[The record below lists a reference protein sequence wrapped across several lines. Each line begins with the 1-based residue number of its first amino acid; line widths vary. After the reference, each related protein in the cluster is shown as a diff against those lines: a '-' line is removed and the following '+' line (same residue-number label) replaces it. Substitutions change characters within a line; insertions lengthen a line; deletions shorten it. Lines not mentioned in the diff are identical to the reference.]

1 MDYKTTSVSPATVW
15 EHTTQH
21 VCFPSAHQDHSP
33 GRGYYV
39 SCLYTH
45 KSTCLL
51 LGCIPQSRVD
61 ITRWKKQPVHLES
74 HKSHGSWLVL
84 YADTITLVHFT
95 IENKWGK
102 RASLGQCPFQSIQ
115 SDWDRTA
122 ASECSGKS
130 TGWSHRL
137 FQASAPCV
145 THQWVQRSVLCLA
158 NVQIIIP
165 GNDRGN
171 IISKLKHNF
180 HLISATTQKLSFII
194 PVAHQETLFSPINAF
209 TTPFRSAEYLPLT
222 TV

>member
-158 NVQIIIP
+158 NVQIIIQKMTEEILSQSW
-165 GNDRGN
+165 N
-171 IISKLKHNF
+171 ITFILYLQQPKSLALLSQWLIKKHF
-180 HLISATTQKLSFII
+180 FLQ
-194 PVAHQETLFSPINAF
+194 
-209 TTPFRSAEYLPLT
+209 
-222 TV
+222 